1 MHGEITYSVS
11 TVLLILYLSRY
22 IQASYIKMRSEEAK
36 RQAEMDVKKQI
47 LKAFFATEELRVQVE
62 KKEQEMQFQSCFSLA
77 RKSLQVLETKLAP
90 LLQVV
95 KSSNNKVRMVA
106 ESLEHV
112 KHNLVVQV
120 TTLAHLMTLLFV
132 GGAYISA
139 NVHYLSVGNIY
150 MTPYA
155 SQWILTFLD
164 GSYFIDGSWSFF
176 YSNED
181 ILRIAGATDLSTIVK
196 RQQRGFLSQIVQKSN
211 GSVIKRLIFNSD
223 RYHK

>member
-1 MHGEITYSVS
+1 
-11 TVLLILYLSRY
+11 
-22 IQASYIKMRSEEAK
+22 MRSEEAK

-120 TTLAHLMTLLFV
+120 TTPTDLLTLLIV
-132 GGAYISA
+132 GGAYISG
-139 NVHYLSVGNIY
+139 NVHYLSVRNI
-150 MTPYA
+150 
-155 SQWILTFLD
+155 
-164 GSYFIDGSWSFF
+164 
-176 YSNED
+176 
-181 ILRIAGATDLSTIVK
+181 
-196 RQQRGFLSQIVQKSN
+196 
-211 GSVIKRLIFNSD
+211 
-223 RYHK
+223 

>member
-1 MHGEITYSVS
+1 
-11 TVLLILYLSRY
+11 
-22 IQASYIKMRSEEAK
+22 MRSEEAK

-120 TTLAHLMTLLFV
+120 TTPTDLLTLLIV

-155 SQWILTFLD
+155 SKWILTFLD

-176 YSNED
+176 NAN
-181 ILRIAGATDLSTIVK
+181 R
-196 RQQRGFLSQIVQKSN
+196 
-211 GSVIKRLIFNSD
+211 
-223 RYHK
+223 